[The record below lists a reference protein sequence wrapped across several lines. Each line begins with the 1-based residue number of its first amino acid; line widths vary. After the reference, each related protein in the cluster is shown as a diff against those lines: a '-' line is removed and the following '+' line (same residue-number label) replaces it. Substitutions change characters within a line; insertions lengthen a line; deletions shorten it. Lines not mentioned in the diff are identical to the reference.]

1 MGFESQEAAESFAEQ
16 AELAADRRREEAL
29 LGSQP
34 SIQQLQDAWTAAIHA
49 QDIPGARAQTLAELS
64 RLRFERTTWFGEREN
79 SLRVSLDLYLQNNG
93 AR

>member
-1 MGFESQEAAESFAEQ
+1 MGFETQEAAERWAEHMEQRADQ
-16 AELAADRRREEAL
+16 AKEDRL

-49 QDIPGARAQTLAELS
+49 QDIPGARGETLAELS

-79 SLRVSLDLYLQNNG
+79 SLRVSIDLYLQAKG